1 MRQRFVLALI
11 LTALSGPATAV
22 TFVVSNSND
31 SGPGSFR
38 QAILDANGTP
48 GADVIEFA
56 LPENAPA
63 ILLQTPLP
71 AITNAVTIGGSGM
84 GMLEIDGAQVSGG
97 ASGLHITGH
106 DVWIQGVAI
115 HGFGAQIGGGG
126 GEGIL
131 IEGGSGA
138 VIVACFIGT
147 DRQGASLG
155 NGGPGVRILDSS
167 FNVFI
172 RNVITTNLVG
182 VLIEGDSDSNEF
194 FENSI
199 GRLND
204 TGNLGHGMVILS
216 GSDNALTGF
225 TICTI
230 CASNVVG
237 GNGGNGVVIG
247 PDAVGTVVG
256 EAFVISNGGH
266 GVEIQGGQG
275 SIINARISG
284 NGGDGVHVGS
294 GTGHTIAGR
303 ISDNAGLGIDLAPA
317 GVTGNDP
324 GDTDNGPNGLQNF
337 PILTSVV
344 TSPGAV
350 VTLTGMLQSA
360 SNSPYVLDFYDS
372 SSCDGSGN
380 GEGANHIGSA
390 NVVTDGAGNA
400 PFNVVFNS
408 LVLSGPSITA
418 TATDGAGSTSEFSSC
433 VLAAIPVVSQI
444 DPDSGPDTGGTP
456 VEILGLNF
464 DSAASV
470 KIGGADAVGVVV
482 TSPTQIDAGTPALPP
497 GTLNEVRITNPDG
510 QEGVLEEAWFSNF
523 LDVPEGHLFHDFV
536 ETIFREHVTAGCG
549 FGNYCVDQ
557 AVPREQMAVF
567 LLRSRYGPT
576 YVPPPATGMVF
587 PNDVPADGFAADYI
601 EELNALGITAGCGPG
616 SFCPTDPVTRA
627 QMSVFLLRTLEGIT
641 YNPPPETG
649 TVFTDVPVG
658 SFAAAWIEEIHARGI
673 TAGCDVTLFCPDAS
687 TTRGQMA
694 VFLTVTFS
702 LGAP

>member
-1 MRQRFVLALI
+1 
-11 LTALSGPATAV
+11 
-22 TFVVSNSND
+22 
-31 SGPGSFR
+31 
-38 QAILDANGTP
+38 
-48 GADVIEFA
+48 
-56 LPENAPA
+56 
-63 ILLQTPLP
+63 
-71 AITNAVTIGGSGM
+71 
-84 GMLEIDGAQVSGG
+84 
-97 ASGLHITGH
+97 
-106 DVWIQGVAI
+106 
-115 HGFGAQIGGGG
+115 
-126 GEGIL
+126 
-131 IEGGSGA
+131 
-138 VIVACFIGT
+138 
-147 DRQGASLG
+147 
-155 NGGPGVRILDSS
+155 
-167 FNVFI
+167 
-172 RNVITTNLVG
+172 
-182 VLIEGDSDSNEF
+182 
-194 FENSI
+194 
-199 GRLND
+199 
-204 TGNLGHGMVILS
+204 
-216 GSDNALTGF
+216 
-225 TICTI
+225 
-230 CASNVVG
+230 
-237 GNGGNGVVIG
+237 
-247 PDAVGTVVG
+247 
-256 EAFVISNGGH
+256 
-266 GVEIQGGQG
+266 
-275 SIINARISG
+275 
-284 NGGDGVHVGS
+284 
-294 GTGHTIAGR
+294 
-303 ISDNAGLGIDLAPA
+303 
-317 GVTGNDP
+317 
-324 GDTDNGPNGLQNF
+324 
-337 PILTSVV
+337 
-344 TSPGAV
+344 
-350 VTLTGMLQSA
+350 
-360 SNSPYVLDFYDS
+360 
-372 SSCDGSGN
+372 
-380 GEGANHIGSA
+380 
-390 NVVTDGAGNA
+390 
-400 PFNVVFNS
+400 
-408 LVLSGPSITA
+408 
-418 TATDGAGSTSEFSSC
+418 
-433 VLAAIPVVSQI
+433 VVSQI